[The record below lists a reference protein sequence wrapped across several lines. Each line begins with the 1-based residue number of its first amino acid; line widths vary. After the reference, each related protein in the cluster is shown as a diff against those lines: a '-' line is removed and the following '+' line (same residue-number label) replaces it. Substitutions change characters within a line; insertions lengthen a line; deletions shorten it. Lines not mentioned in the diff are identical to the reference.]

1 MVNQL
6 AAVTRFLR
14 HGFDGMLTNY
24 RQYGPVFSIGPYT
37 YLMGPD
43 ANKFVFANPQL
54 FSWSKAFSFLK
65 PAVGETSMIVS
76 DGAEHKR
83 RRGLVQPAFH
93 HRHVNGYLAAL
104 AKDADAL
111 IDSWQD
117 GQRIDFDQ
125 EFQRGLRR
133 MSVRS
138 LFGDRIGEQADHFGD
153 QLEAAISLVEEQPLF
168 IGAHRILRTPA
179 WRRAQAGKQAVDEQ
193 IMAEIARVRAGSA
206 DSGVLA
212 KMTTARDDDGA
223 VLSDIEIRDQALGL
237 IAAGFSAVSSAM
249 TWIVHLLTDNARE
262 WDLARAEVTRVLGD
276 RPATGED
283 LHKLVRVHG
292 VVQETL
298 RLRPPTAV
306 SVRVPVEDFTYAGKR
321 IRAGRKVFYSPYVTH
336 RLAEIWPEPERF
348 MPERWDPAH
357 PAYRKPGPH
366 EFLPFGGG
374 PHRCVG
380 STLAISELTVLLT
393 RLLARVE
400 LDLEPGSAVPTKA
413 VPIRPRDGL
422 RGRVGRAGHL
432 RLATRP
438 TSP

>member
-6 AAVTRFLR
+6 AAASRFLR
-14 HGFDGMLTNY
+14 HGFDGMLANY
-24 RQYGPVFSIGPYT
+24 RHYGPVFAIGPYT
-37 YLMGPD
+37 YLLGPD

-104 AKDADAL
+104 AEDADAL

-117 GQRIDFDQ
+117 GQRVDLDQ
-125 EFQRGLRR
+125 EFRRVLRR

-138 LFGDRIGEQADHFGD
+138 LFGDRIGERADQFGD
-153 QLEAAISLVEEQPLF
+153 QLAAVIGLVEEQPLLVN
-168 IGAHRILRTPA
+168 AHRTLRTRRF
-179 WRRAQAGKQAVDEQ
+179 RRALVGKQAIDQQ
-193 IMAEIARVRAGSA
+193 IMAEIARVRAGSS

-212 KMTTARDDDGA
+212 KMTNARDEDGA
-223 VLSDIEIRDQALGL
+223 VLSDIEIRDQAVGL

-249 TWIVHLLTDNARE
+249 TWIVHSLMDNAGE
-262 WDLARAEVTRVLGD
+262 WELAREEVARVLGE
-276 RPATGED
+276 RPPSGED
-283 LHKLVRVHG
+283 LHRLVRVHG

-298 RLRPPTAV
+298 RLRPPTAI
-306 SVRVPVEDFTYAGKR
+306 SVRVPTEDFTYAGKR
-321 IRAGRKVFYSPYVTH
+321 IRAGRQVFYSPYVTH

-357 PAYRKPGPH
+357 AAYRKPGPH

-380 STLAISELTVLLT
+380 STLAVSELTVLLT
-393 RLLARVE
+393 RLLARV
-400 LDLEPGSAVPTKA
+400 DLQLEAGSAVPTKG
-413 VPIRPRDGL
+413 VPIRPKGGL
-422 RGRVGRAGHL
+422 RARVIRHTVSIA
-432 RLATRP
+432 
-438 TSP
+438 